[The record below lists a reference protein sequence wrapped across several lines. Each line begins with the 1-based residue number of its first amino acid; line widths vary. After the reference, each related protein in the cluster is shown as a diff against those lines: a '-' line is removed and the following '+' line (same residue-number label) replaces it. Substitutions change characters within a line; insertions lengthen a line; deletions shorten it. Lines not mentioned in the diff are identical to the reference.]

1 MTARSTASLVCRT
14 ATLADAEPVARF
26 HVAVWQETYRDMAPP
41 EAIARLGVERRL
53 AAWRDTLADPDPRR
67 VTVIAQQDGQ
77 IVGLVSTGPTQA
89 PLYAG
94 RGEIKHLYVSA
105 DARRLGLGAALLTQ
119 GRDALAQAGFPGAA
133 LGVVRENARA
143 RAFYAAQGGREIGT
157 FTDPGPLWRSDMIL
171 IAWARTRARTQD

>member
-26 HVAVWQETYRDMAPP
+26 HVAVWHETYRDMAPP
-41 EAIARLGVERRL
+41 EAVAQLGFERRL
-53 AAWRDTLADPDPRR
+53 IAWRESLADADPRR
-67 VTVIAQQDGQ
+67 VTVIAEQHGQ
-77 IVGLVSTGPTQA
+77 IVGLVSVGPTQA

-94 RGEIKHLYVSA
+94 RGEIKHLYVGPA
-105 DARRLGLGAALLTQ
+105 ARRLGLGATLLAE
-119 GRDALAQAGFPGAA
+119 GRNVLARAGFPGAA

-143 RAFYAAQGGREIGT
+143 RAFYAAQQGREIGR

-171 IAWARTRARTQD
+171 IAWDRTRD